1 MLPQFYITMATESED
16 SMKQLKFNFRKPRK
30 KKDNSTPK
38 DVFTFCRQCNDY
50 IKTKEREKDAG
61 DCIGGEQKEYMIDLI
76 TQDHVLI
83 GHFISAMLISL
94 ILVIEK

>member
-38 DVFTFCRQCNDY
+38 DVFTYCRYCNDY
-50 IKTKEREKDAG
+50 IKPDERAQDTRY
-61 DCIGGEQKEYMIDLI
+61 CIGCAQKEYMIDLI
-76 TQDHVLI
+76 TYDDFFI
-83 GHFISAMLISL
+83 GHF
-94 ILVIEK
+94 